1 MNITISIQ
9 APELVQAIQSLA
21 ASFSNVKGETLS
33 TQHQAPVQ
41 QAPIQQPAQQYQAPI
56 QQVPVQQ
63 PAIQQ
68 QPMNMQTQPQ
78 GVPTA
83 PPVQQQPPA
92 MQQAPVQQQPQG
104 VPTSA
109 PTYTMDQLAVAAT
122 QLMDAGRQQELL
134 GLLATFGA
142 QSLMQLPKE
151 QYGAFATKLR
161 EMGAKI

>member
-21 ASFSNVKGETLS
+21 ASFSNVKGQTLT
-33 TQHQAPVQ
+33 TQHLEPVQ
-41 QAPIQQPAQQYQAPI
+41 QAPIQQPGQQAPI
-56 QQVPVQQ
+56 QQMPV
-63 PAIQQ
+63 Q

-109 PTYTMDQLAVAAT
+109 PSYTMDQLAVAAT
-122 QLMDAGRQQELL
+122 QLMDAGRQQDLL

-142 QSLMQLPKE
+142 QSLMQLPKD